1 MSLKP
6 DALCYVS
13 AVDLAARI
21 RARKVSPV
29 EVIDTL
35 TARIKR
41 LNLGRYKWLT
51 AAAAR
56 FYAEAFAAEPKRAED
71 PASANRSGAT
81 RAAALA
87 GTGQGEDAGSL
98 DAAERARLRQRALG
112 WLRADLAAMGKR
124 LETGGAEGR
133 ATVQARLRQWQ
144 RDPAGSSARRPG

>member
-1 MSLKP
+1 VVLVTPHRESIMSLKP
-6 DALCYVS
+6 DALCYLS

-71 PASANRSGAT
+71 PASANRSGAA

-87 GTGQGEDAGSL
+87 GAGQGEDAGSL
-98 DAAERARLRQRALG
+98 RGERRCRPGCGSGSATRREAQPGVPVNWRG
-112 WLRADLAAMGKR
+112 WFS
-124 LETGGAEGR
+124 
-133 ATVQARLRQWQ
+133 V
-144 RDPAGSSARRPG
+144 ARRAGPQR